1 MLNNSR
7 KIFKSTNQVLN
18 LGARNVSGK
27 SKDGAVKEEG
37 GSFSK
42 KGEADENAFFHKLGT
57 EQLKKIKNEEK
68 VLGNQK
74 DDNEKKKK

>member
-1 MLNNSR
+1 MFTRKVMCVSR
-7 KIFKSTNQVLN
+7 SLQTVRL
-18 LGARNVSGK
+18 VSDK

-57 EQLKKIKNEEK
+57 EQLKKIKDDEGKDKEK
-68 VLGNQK
+68 
-74 DDNEKKKK
+74 DYPKKSK